1 MKNLRDYLG
10 CGNVSIN
17 RGAIY
22 FQVTNFSDLTN
33 KIIPILQKYPLQGEK
48 LVDYFD
54 FVKVVELMKN
64 KSHLT
69 EEGLNQIREIKAS
82 MNTGRHYVGKLDK

>member
-1 MKNLRDYLG
+1 MKNLIDYLG

-17 RGAIY
+17 REAIN
-22 FQVTNFSDLTN
+22 FQVTKFSDLTD

-48 LVDYFD
+48 LLDYFD

-69 EEGLNQIREIKAS
+69 EEGLSQIWNIKANI
-82 MNTGRHYVGKLDK
+82 NTGRYSVRKIR